1 MLRRISIICTTLVV
15 AITGIFMDTQTAEAQ
30 LFRRLRSRIESRI
43 PAPPPVQLQRQP
55 FQPQTLQRQSA
66 AQPRI
71 QPQGQRV
78 SPVAP
83 QPTPAKPI
91 PPQGGSNP
99 AAKPPTGVTAATKE
113 FGGSILAPA
122 QSSQPP
128 FSPTQQSDAAVA
140 ASGSAAKSA
149 PRRASLGIDVRQL
162 KGAIPGLTV
171 VKIKDT
177 SGADEA
183 GLQVGDLIIAVD
195 GKATP
200 TIADINRL
208 LSGRKGGDYIRA
220 RVVRGRT
227 TKALELPL
235 IGDEVASAK
244 PPTSPTSRLTEGPIE
259 LGIEIAASSGEQ
271 GVIVADVAENSP
283 AAAAGLRVGDR
294 IVSLDGR
301 LQQTADVLSREL
313 AKLKLGD
320 ELNLQ
325 VVRDGKLV
333 AADVQMVDPGT
344 LANDLTKQKP
354 ADKGSVFGSF
364 GSAPSGL
371 LNGSS
376 KSKVDSAN
384 DEMAFDDNEPVQQ
397 VVFESEIEGDPSALK
412 EDPPSLETLEL
423 PPGVSATPIGT
434 GEPQQQAPQPESSE
448 ELREEIR
455 RLQQQLKALEA
466 KLE

>member
-15 AITGIFMDTQTAEAQ
+15 ASTGIFMDTQTAEAQ
-30 LFRRLRSRIESRI
+30 LFRRLRARIESRI

-66 AQPRI
+66 TQPRI

-91 PPQGGSNP
+91 APQSGSNR
-99 AAKPPTGVTAATKE
+99 AAKPPTGANAGAKR

-122 QSSQPP
+122 QSPQPA
-128 FSPTQQSDAAVA
+128 SNPTQELDTAVA
-140 ASGSAAKSA
+140 ASRSAAKSA

-200 TIADINRL
+200 TIPDINQL

-220 RVVRGRT
+220 RIVRDRT
-227 TKALELPL
+227 TEVLMLPL
-235 IGDEVASAK
+235 TGDEVASAK
-244 PPTSPTSRLTEGPIE
+244 PSTSPTSRLTEGPIE
-259 LGIEIAASSGEQ
+259 FGIEIAESNGQQ
-271 GVIVADVAENSP
+271 GVIVADVADNSP
-283 AAAAGLRVGDR
+283 AAAAGLQVGDR

-301 LQQTADVLSREL
+301 LLSAADVLSREL

-333 AADVQMVDPGT
+333 AADVQMVDPAT
-344 LANDLTKQKP
+344 LATNLTKQKP
-354 ADKGSVFGSF
+354 AEGASVLGSF
-364 GSAPSGL
+364 GSALSGL
-371 LNGSS
+371 LNGNS
-376 KSKVDSAN
+376 KSKADSAK
-384 DEMAFDDNEPVQQ
+384 DQMAFDDDEPVEQ
-397 VVFESEIEGDPSALK
+397 VVFESEIEGDP
-412 EDPPSLETLEL
+412 PSLQTLEL
-423 PPGVSATPIGT
+423 PPGVAATPIET
-434 GEPQQQAPQPESSE
+434 GEPQQQAPQRESSE
-448 ELREEIR
+448 DLREQIR
-455 RLQQQLKALEA
+455 RLQQQLRDLEA
-466 KLE
+466 EQE